1 MYKCKDKEEQ
11 ELKDF
16 CDIYV
21 RRHAKRHGPTTIFNA
36 LLRHNVGSM
45 KDLAELI
52 SKHKIERI
60 RHLGPTYAEQI
71 FAAFCEWEHD
81 NMA

>member
-1 MYKCKDKEEQ
+1 MYKFNQEEQ
-11 ELKDF
+11 KVKDF

-21 RRHAKRHGPTTIFNA
+21 QRYAKRHGHTAIFNA
-36 LLRHNVGSM
+36 LIRNNVGSM
-45 KDLAELI
+45 KDLAEAI
-52 SKHKIERI
+52 SKHKLEKFRN
-60 RHLGPTYAEQI
+60 LGPTRAEQI